1 MSTWFFFFVSSR
13 KEYPYK
19 HDSWLFPQTRD
30 DYNKNQIEITQFNSS
45 FMNLSLL
52 YSFWSFFFFCT
63 NSVKL
68 DLYLIWSNTCDKTF
82 LTPNKSQTSLYQLC
96 RWGGNTSSNS
106 EELFTSRVWLMSEP
120 TVKSVLVPTTKS
132 PALLLN
138 LIARRTQRTQN
149 PDNIA
154 SPWLVSRN
162 TPFFFKLQHWLESSG
177 IVLSLVP

>member
-1 MSTWFFFFVSSR
+1 
-13 KEYPYK
+13 
-19 HDSWLFPQTRD
+19 
-30 DYNKNQIEITQFNSS
+30 
-45 FMNLSLL
+45 MNLSLL

-162 TPFFFKLQHWLESSG
+162 TPFFFKTATLTGVFWDCSQFSS
-177 IVLSLVP
+177 IINLSRFPRRPQDRK